1 MNKWFWILLAVVLI
15 IGLAIGYLVKSSKV
29 ERIIVIDTLVQERI
43 KTELSRDTVIKWY
56 EKVVWK
62 NVTPEKEVTQTA
74 DTVFVETV
82 KYLDLMLKVDKKG
95 DKVTIFAYNENNKL
109 VKEFTFDGVG
119 DNFTAT
125 SQTGNVFVKSKK
137 IDWNGID
144 LVTSSGIRRNNEGT
158 RYFKD
163 WDFGLKSG
171 VNFYNKVDLNAY
183 WLYSTDKDFQLKAEL
198 SYKIVP

>member
-1 MNKWFWILLAVVLI
+1 MNKWFWILLAFVLVV
-15 IGLAIGYLVKSSKV
+15 GLTVGFLVKSSKV
-29 ERIIVIDTLVQERI
+29 ERVIVIDTLVQERI
-43 KTELSRDTVIKWY
+43 RTELSRDTVIKWY

-95 DKVTIFAYNENNKL
+95 DKITIFAYNENNKL

-125 SQTGNVFVKSKK
+125 SQTGNIFVKSKK
-137 IDWNGID
+137 VDWNGVD
-144 LVTSSGIRRNNEGT
+144 LVTSSSIKKTSEGT
-158 RYFKD
+158 TYFKD
-163 WDFGLKSG
+163 WDFGIKSG
-171 VNFYNKVDLNAY
+171 VNFYNRVDLNAY
-183 WLYSTDKDFQLKAEL
+183 WLYSQKDIQIKAEL